1 MRSFLVVTFIA
12 AAALFIVVACASQ
25 QAASGDK
32 SEGEKQIALYAEDTL
47 AKGKDIAFLA
57 KLFDLKAQYP
67 DDAEDAIE
75 SQFKK
80 LHDTLPKNR
89 LDTFKESPNKELRV
103 APGQSRLHLK
113 NNYTSGNTAI
123 FIREGNDFVV
133 SEMLPFNTE
142 RQIDLKPG
150 SYEFVVI
157 IDRKFNNNKYLYT
170 ATLNMSDGT
179 IYVGEFN
186 IASEYNTS
194 GQCPEGRVA
203 DEDTCMKVEF
213 RAFDNCAPGTHL
225 VDYLCCDE
233 GYNFVMEGKCSRY
246 TDKVDTV
253 MCPTGYEEGG
263 SGRCCPKGMK
273 FIDGQCQVPPKGWV
287 PPDQPAPADEEKP
300 AEAEKPAE

>member
-1 MRSFLVVTFIA
+1 MKKVLVGIMIA
-12 AAALFIVVACASQ
+12 AAALFIVIACASQ
-25 QAASGDK
+25 QAASGEK
-32 SEGEKQIALYAEDTL
+32 SVAEKEIALFAEDTL
-47 AKGKDIAFLA
+47 AKGKDIAYLA
-57 KLFDLKAQYP
+57 KLFEFKEKYP
-67 DDAEDAIE
+67 KEVGKEID
-75 SQFKK
+75 SLYKK
-80 LHDTLPKNR
+80 LTTSLPKNR
-89 LDTFKESPNKELRV
+89 LDTLKESPNKQMRA

-123 FIREGNDFVV
+123 FIIEDGDFAVA
-133 SEMLPFNTE
+133 EILPFNTE

-157 IDRKFNNNKYLYT
+157 IDRKFNNNKYFYST
-170 ATLNMSDGT
+170 ALNMSEGT
-179 IYVGEFN
+179 LYVGEFN
-186 IASEYNTS
+186 IVSEYNTS

-273 FIDGQCQVPPKGWV
+273 FIDNQCQVPPKGWV
-287 PPDQPAPADEEKP
+287 PPDQPVPAEEEKP
-300 AEAEKPAE
+300 AE